1 MAFDPSKTLLSY
13 GETPCSVQVW
23 ATETMSGEFN
33 SLPEAVAFA
42 KQHNGK
48 WNDLEITVHLKREDI
63 VYGSDKC
70 RMMIDALERA
80 SKQAAASQR
89 PAD

>member
-23 ATETMSGEFN
+23 SAETMSGEFN
-33 SLPEAVAFA
+33 SLSEAVAFA

-48 WNDLEITVHLKREDI
+48 WNDVEITVHLKREDI

-70 RMMIDALERA
+70 HMMIDALERA
-80 SKQAAASQR
+80 LKQAGASQR

>member
-1 MAFDPSKTLLSY
+1 MAFDPTKTLVSY

-23 ATETMSGEFN
+23 ASETMSAEFE
-33 SLPEAVAFA
+33 SLPEAVAYA

-48 WNDLEITVHLKREDI
+48 WNDVEITVHLKREDI

-70 RMMIDALERA
+70 RMMIDALERTL
-80 SKQAAASQR
+80 KRAATLP